1 MAATAP
7 SAAVALGALALDGAP
22 QPGPDGI
29 EAEPLAPQDRRRRIG
44 REFAALA
51 WIWAAVVLS
60 YLFGFQIGVPIV
72 AAAYCLTSI
81 DWAHHWQRLTF
92 ALAVTVVALG
102 IAIGFVS
109 LFHLTFTGLLA

>member
-1 MAATAP
+1 
-7 SAAVALGALALDGAP
+7 VALGALALDGAP
-22 QPGPDGI
+22 PPSPDGT
-29 EAEPLAPQDRRRRIG
+29 EAEPLAPADRRRRIG

-60 YLFGFQIGVPIV
+60 YLFGFQIGVPVV

-81 DWAHHWQRLTF
+81 DWTHRWQRLTF
-92 ALAVTVVALG
+92 AASVTVVALG